1 MGTPIRLVRNDGG
14 IIELMATTMTMNV
27 DRGVNP
33 HGMPFTG
40 GSRWAFD
47 LNLPKAL
54 ITIEGV
60 MTDDDILNASSI
72 GQDAKGVIDFSRTF
86 ENALRESFA
95 QSAVIDN
102 IVADVVLNTP
112 SVNDPFIQLNPY
124 GKVYLAKQNS
134 TFQGK
139 TGGGLHFIAVHDGTS
154 PRTAVQIAASL
165 NTLIGTYSS
174 DLQVTSSLITSS
186 ISNEANTA
194 VEITNINQAFD
205 GNGTLQF
212 PYPTYIKRPYHIQFS
227 GGRNTTQVTNKTAG
241 DKVAELFAILNN
253 SNNGGGGMNVG
264 MLGAGVTGF
273 LTSAFIDG
281 NFMDDL
287 AQTKATVSKKYADY
301 IIAIQIPFTSNV
313 NNNESLFYIPTGGT
327 IDLDNKTVANAKPAG
342 TEFNIHDRRYTGI
355 KGAVANA
362 TFVQLGGEPIYSYT
376 INFAPI
382 DWIF

>member
-54 ITIEGV
+54 ITIEGI

-86 ENALRESFA
+86 ENALTESFA

-205 GNGTLQF
+205 GNDTLQF
-212 PYPTYIKRPYHIQFS
+212 PYPTYIKRPYHIQFN
-227 GGRNTTQVTNKTAG
+227 GGRNTTQVTIN
-241 DKVAELFAILNN
+241 L
-253 SNNGGGGMNVG
+253 
-264 MLGAGVTGF
+264 
-273 LTSAFIDG
+273 
-281 NFMDDL
+281 
-287 AQTKATVSKKYADY
+287 
-301 IIAIQIPFTSNV
+301 
-313 NNNESLFYIPTGGT
+313 
-327 IDLDNKTVANAKPAG
+327 
-342 TEFNIHDRRYTGI
+342 RGI
-355 KGAVANA
+355 KWLNY
-362 TFVQLGGEPIYSYT
+362 LPY
-376 INFAPI
+376 
-382 DWIF
+382 